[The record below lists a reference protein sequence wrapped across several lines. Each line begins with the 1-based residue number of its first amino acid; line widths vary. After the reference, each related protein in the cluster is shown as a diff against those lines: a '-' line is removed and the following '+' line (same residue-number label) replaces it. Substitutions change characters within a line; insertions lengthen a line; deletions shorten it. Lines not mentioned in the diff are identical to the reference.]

1 MTRRPVA
8 APEHDQRTEDQILI
22 DVLLGLRM
30 DRVRD
35 FVRSFGLPTSGSK
48 AELRDRVREAIE
60 DGSITVDNLV
70 DYLDI
75 VEPWG
80 RQHVILVDADPAL
93 AQGWRR
99 PDGVR
104 RRLRHA
110 GTERLLDRRRRVRL
124 PSGLTLS
131 SITLRDETV
140 TISAVERR
148 EYDERAPELDQAVL
162 SDNGQLIVLKAYR
175 HVVTRGILALRWNPS
190 SRAAS
195 LHISEGHGRYD
206 YTEAAERFGALISE
220 FLDWE
225 RFQPHDIRRAIR
237 RLHDLERQGTPEAR
251 SHRVAYVS
259 HGGRAVEATSPTPGT
274 SVVGE
279 QVVDEA
285 MLNVAG
291 AATGRAGNFYWLP
304 RKGPAP
310 EENPLARDLHV
321 VVLARESRVHFMV
334 PSNEE
339 AVTYVLR
346 RIRALS

>member
-1 MTRRPVA
+1 MA
-8 APEHDQRTEDQILI
+8 APEHDQRTDGEILI

-35 FVRSFGLPTSGSK
+35 FVRSFSLPTSGSK
-48 AELRDRVREAIE
+48 GDLRDRVRVAFAEGA
-60 DGSITVDNLV
+60 ITVDDLV

-75 VEPWG
+75 IEPWG
-80 RQHVILVDADPAL
+80 RQHVILIDADATL

-99 PDGVR
+99 PDGIR
-104 RRLRHA
+104 RRLRQA
-110 GTERLLDRRRRVRL
+110 GVEQLLDRRRRVRL
-124 PSGLTLS
+124 PAALTLS
-131 SITLRDETV
+131 SITLKEDTV
-140 TISAVERR
+140 TVSAVERR
-148 EYDERAPELDQAVL
+148 EYDERTPELDETTV
-162 SDNGQLIVLKAYR
+162 SDDGQLVVLKAYR
-175 HVVTRGILALRWNPS
+175 HVVTRGILALRWS
-190 SRAAS
+190 AASRAAS

-206 YTEAAERFGALISE
+206 YAEAAERFGALISP
-220 FLDWE
+220 FLDFD
-225 RFQPHDIRRAIR
+225 RFQPRDIRRAIR
-237 RLHDLERQGTPEAR
+237 RLHDLERQATPEAR

-259 HGGRAVEATSPTPGT
+259 HGGRAVEATSPTPAT

-304 RKGPAP
+304 RRGPKPAD
-310 EENPLARDLHV
+310 NPLVRDLHI

-334 PSNEE
+334 PSSEE
-339 AVTYVLR
+339 VVTYVLR

>member
-1 MTRRPVA
+1 MAT
-8 APEHDQRTEDQILI
+8 PEHDQRTDDEILV

-35 FVRSFGLPTSGSK
+35 FVRSFGFPTSGAK
-48 AELRDRVREAIE
+48 ADLRERVREGVEQGAIP
-60 DGSITVDNLV
+60 VNAMV
-70 DYLDI
+70 DYLDQ

-80 RQHVILVDADPAL
+80 RQHVILLEAEQSL

-99 PDGVR
+99 ADGIR
-104 RRLRHA
+104 RRLSEA
-110 GTERLLDRRRRVRL
+110 GVDGLLARTRRLRL
-124 PSGLTLS
+124 PRQLTLS
-131 SITLRDETV
+131 SIQLRDDSI

-148 EYDERAPELDQAVL
+148 EYDERAPDLDLV
-162 SDNGQLIVLKAYR
+162 DVTEEGQLIVLKAYR
-175 HVVTRGILALRWNPS
+175 HVVTRGIVALRWNPAS
-190 SRAAS
+190 GAAA
-195 LHISEGHGRYD
+195 LHVSEGHGRYD
-206 YTEAAERFGALISE
+206 YADAAARFGVLISE
-220 FLDWE
+220 FLDFD
-225 RFQPHDIRRAIR
+225 RFGAKDIRRAIR
-237 RLHDLERQGTPEAR
+237 RLHDDEKQGRPEAR

-259 HGGRAVEATSPTPGT
+259 HGGRAVEATSPTPST

-279 QVVDEA
+279 QIVDDA

-304 RKGPAP
+304 LRGPVPA
-310 EENPLARDLHV
+310 ENPLLRDLHV